1 MKEKYYYKTPLG
13 WISIV
18 SSHLHVYEIKYIKK
32 PIEYSFEKPNKL
44 VEKVKENLNIYF
56 LNPNQK
62 FVLPFKFEGTPFQ
75 NSIWEILKDIPSGKT
90 KSYNEIAILYGNSK
104 ATRAVGKAISQNP
117 IMIFIPCHRVIGSDG
132 SLTGYAGG
140 INKKKWLLEFEGYP
154 IQKSLDL

>member
-18 SSHLHVYEIKYIKK
+18 ASHLHVYEIKYIKK
-32 PIEYSFEKPNKL
+32 PIEYSSEKPNKL
-44 VEKVKENLNIYF
+44 VEKVKENLSIYF
-56 LNPNQK
+56 LNPKQK

-75 NSIWEILKDIPSGKT
+75 NSIWEILKDIPAGKT